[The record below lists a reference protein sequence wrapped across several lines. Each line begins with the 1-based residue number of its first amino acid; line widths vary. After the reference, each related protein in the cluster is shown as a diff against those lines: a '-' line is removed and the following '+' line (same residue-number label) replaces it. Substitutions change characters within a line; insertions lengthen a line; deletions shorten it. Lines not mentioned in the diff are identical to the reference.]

1 MKPFNAIQHAG
12 FALSPLLLCL
22 FASTANA
29 QASATSFELWD
40 TCSLASEGCHN
51 INRTVM
57 RVDQDGGFVVRGT
70 LGIGNIPASGGGE
83 RTMWYPY
90 KGAFRT
96 GSAGPDGSTEWND
109 ANIGFYSFAGGYQT
123 RASAYAS
130 FAFGDQVVVSGTD
143 AAGFG
148 ASHTVSG
155 TVGFATGAYSTCSG
169 FACVAMG
176 YYNRATGQGTV
187 AIGYRTIAGSD
198 YSVALGHRATSC
210 FGTNINALINQDCP
224 DGSRQ
229 GTFTFA
235 DYSTT
240 TYLGATANNQFNSRA
255 AGGYRLFTNASA
267 TAGVTMNAGGS
278 TWNAVSDRNAKE
290 QFADFDGEALLQ
302 RIALLPI
309 QTWRYIA
316 EEDASIR
323 HIGPTA
329 QDWQALVSGPL
340 SLNNETL
347 TINQG
352 DYDGVNLAAIKALTE
367 RTRKLD
373 AENTEL
379 RAQLEAFSTD
389 HLALSAELAQLRLM
403 VAELAS
409 DRREAAIASQP

>member
-1 MKPFNAIQHAG
+1 MKTRSFIQRLGLATAPVLG
-12 FALSPLLLCL
+12 AFLMATPER
-22 FASTANA
+22 AS
-29 QASATSFELWD
+29 SAPVLDLWD
-40 TCSLASEGCHN
+40 TCSTAGQPCSSTLQSVF
-51 INRTVM
+51 T
-57 RVDQDGGFVVRGT
+57 VDQDGGFVARGI
-70 LGIGNIPASGGGE
+70 LGIGTIPATGPGE

-96 GSAGPDGSTEWND
+96 GSAGGSGTTAWDD
-109 ANIGFYSFAGGYQT
+109 ANVGFYSFAGGYQT

-278 TWNAVSDRNAKE
+278 AWNVVSDRDAKE
-290 QFADFDGEALLQ
+290 HFADYDGEALLQ

-309 QTWRYIA
+309 HTWRYIA

-340 SLNNETL
+340 SLNNETI

-389 HLALSAELAQLRLM
+389 HLALSAELTQLRLM